1 MKLLRVLMV
10 LLVLTAVVSMTTAV
24 SVVAQDSDAT
34 MLDGYG
40 YPELSID
47 ISEAGFVLPSAV
59 PAGRTL
65 ITLHNTGTESR
76 HAFLAR
82 LPDDV
87 TVGELFAEDQGDE
100 PPAWLWQSSFPGFP
114 GETLPGE
121 SRQAVVDLTPGLYVI
136 VEDHTG
142 VFVVQPGEAA
152 MPSPVAD
159 PTAAATISLFEFG
172 FQLPGNLAVGDQVW
186 TVHNVGRVPHE
197 LLLASVPDGTTND
210 DLLAMF
216 QNDTGEAVPVGGIGW
231 LSPGASGWTEVDLA
245 PGTYV
250 ALCFVFDPDTGMP
263 HAMEGMYQIFT
274 IA

>member
-1 MKLLRVLMV
+1 MKLIRSLMV
-10 LLVLTAVVSMTTAV
+10 LLVLMALVSMTVTV
-24 SVVAQDSDAT
+24 SVAAQDAAT

-87 TVGELFAEDQGDE
+87 TIGELFAEQQEDM
-100 PPAWLWQSSFPGFP
+100 PPAWLWKSSFPGFP

-121 SRQAVVDLTPGLYVI
+121 SRQAVVDLSPGLYMI
-136 VEDHTG
+136 LEDHVG
-142 VFVVQPGEAA
+142 VFVVQPGDAA
-152 MPSPVAD
+152 TPSPVAD
-159 PTAAATISLFEFG
+159 PTSAATISLFEFG
-172 FQLPGNLAVGDQVW
+172 FELPQNLAAGDQVW

-197 LLLASVPDGTTND
+197 LLLAKVPDGTTND
-210 DLLAMF
+210 DLLDMF

-231 LSPGASGWTEVDLA
+231 LSPGATGWTEVVLV

-263 HAMEGMYQIFT
+263 HAMEGMVQIFT

>member
-1 MKLLRVLMV
+1 MKLIRSLMV
-10 LLVLTAVVSMTTAV
+10 LIVLTAMVSMTTAV
-24 SVVAQDSDAT
+24 SVAAQDGAAT
-34 MLDGYG
+34 MLDGFG

-87 TVGELFAEDQGDE
+87 TIGELFAQQQDDV

-121 SRQAVVDLTPGLYVI
+121 SRQALVDLTPGLYLI
-136 VEDHTG
+136 LEDHVG
-142 VFVVQPGEAA
+142 IFVVQPGDAA
-152 MPSPVAD
+152 TPSPVAD
-159 PTAAATISLFEFG
+159 PPSAATISLFEFG
-172 FQLPGNLAVGDQVW
+172 FELPDNLTAGDQIW
-186 TVHNVGRVPHE
+186 TVVNAGRVPHE
-197 LLLASVPDGTTND
+197 LLLASVPEGTTND
-210 DLLAMF
+210 DVMNMLG
-216 QNDTGEAVPVGGIGW
+216 NDTGEAVPVGGIGW
-231 LSPGASGWTEVDLA
+231 LSPGGTGWTEVDLA
-245 PGTYV
+245 AGTYV

-263 HAMEGMYQIFT
+263 HAMEGMVQVFT